1 MVRGPGFEP
10 GLSAWKADVLV
21 QARLAPLIIIALCMA
36 FRICY
41 GFSFLLFLFVV

>member
-21 QARLAPLIIIALCMA
+21 QARLAPLVIFVLYVVFKFVAV
-36 FRICY
+36 Y
-41 GFSFLLFLFVV
+41 VFLLFCLLF

>member
-21 QARLAPLIIIALCMA
+21 QARLAPLVILVFTC
-36 FRICY
+36 
-41 GFSFLLFLFVV
+41 GHLNLL